1 MQNLC
6 TSELYHDNWLRSF
19 SRNSLQRFDR
29 NMVRDVAH
37 ASNQW
42 PSVNAEKA
50 PVASLSGD
58 VDEVIAS
65 CCFLDGDLIA
75 SMAVEEIM
83 PQTSLNSR
91 ILQEINVNIRSADQ
105 PGSRIPL
112 NFVGDVGVGN
122 PKKISTSLHPQSL
135 DKLPE
140 LRWQQDTPVQHD
152 QKTSITCSDIMFLNF
167 FPLHLGEVCKRQICK
182 KSPKSTTPALRPY
195 VPPGGLYGIRTPPEG
210 DAQGE
215 ISELG
220 TLQWGTWWM
229 NLYD

>member
-6 TSELYHDNWLRSF
+6 TSELYHDNWQRSF

-37 ASNQW
+37 ATNRW

-65 CCFLDGDLIA
+65 CCFLDGDLRA
-75 SMAVEEIM
+75 SLPVGEIM
-83 PQTSLNSR
+83 PETTRSPR
-91 ILQEINVNIRSADQ
+91 IPESYQKSTVNIWSTDQ
-105 PGSRIPL
+105 PGSRIPM
-112 NFVGDVGVGN
+112 NFGDEVGVGIPQN
-122 PKKISTSLHPQSL
+122 NLQVFHPQSL

-152 QKTSITCSDIMFLNF
+152 QKTSKHVL
-167 FPLHLGEVCKRQICK
+167 
-182 KSPKSTTPALRPY
+182 
-195 VPPGGLYGIRTPPEG
+195 
-210 DAQGE
+210 
-215 ISELG
+215 ISFS
-220 TLQWGTWWM
+220 
-229 NLYD
+229 